1 MPFIKFAVLGSL
13 QVSRQG
19 EALNLGGG
27 KQRVL
32 LSMLAC
38 NANEPIATGRLIEA
52 IWGADPPRTAEQN
65 LRVYVYHLRRIL
77 GDDKRI
83 VWRPPGYA
91 LTVASGELDVDAFE
105 SLLAQG
111 RQALAHGEYDVASG
125 LLRGALALWRGP
137 ALLGLQ
143 DVEPLRA
150 KAVRLE
156 ERKLSALETMVTA
169 ELALG
174 LHADLVG
181 ELSALCAEYP
191 MREHVHA
198 QLMTALYRSG
208 RQGEALAV
216 YRRVRA
222 TLIDELG
229 VEPGIELDRLHRAV
243 LAGDAAACDALFPR
257 ETQVET
263 HGASRGELQRI
274 REALTEIGRLLDRI
288 ESGARTGEPSA

>member
-1 MPFIKFAVLGSL
+1 MQFIEFAVLGSL

-19 EALNLGGG
+19 ESLNLGGR
-27 KQRVL
+27 KQRIL

-38 NANEPIATGRLIEA
+38 NANQPIATERLIEA
-52 IWGADPPRTAEQN
+52 IWGAEPPRTAEQN

-77 GDDKRI
+77 GDDRRI
-83 VWRPPGYA
+83 VWRSPGYA
-91 LTVASGELDVDAFE
+91 LTVGSGELDIDAFE
-105 SLLAQG
+105 ALLTQG
-111 RQALAHGEYDVASG
+111 RQALALCTYDSAAR
-125 LLRGALALWRGP
+125 LLRRSLALWRGP

-143 DVEPLRA
+143 DVEPLRV

-156 ERKLSALETMVTA
+156 ERKLCALETRITA

-174 LHADLVG
+174 LHGDLVG

-229 VEPGIELDRLHRAV
+229 VEPGIELDRLHRAI
-243 LAGDAAACDALFPR
+243 LAGDATAGDVFLPR
-257 ETQVET
+257 EPQVEA
-263 HGASRGELQRI
+263 HGTSRSELQRI

-288 ESGARTGEPSA
+288 ESAGAAGEPST